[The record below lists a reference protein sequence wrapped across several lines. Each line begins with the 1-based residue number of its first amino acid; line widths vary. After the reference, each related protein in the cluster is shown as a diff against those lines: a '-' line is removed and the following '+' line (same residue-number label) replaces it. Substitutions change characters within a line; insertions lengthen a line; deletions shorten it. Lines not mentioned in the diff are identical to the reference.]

1 MNTLTLSLLI
11 YLLLFFPVLI
21 VYLYYQNQR
30 EKKFRELQ
38 KKPAGVT
45 VPIPVSLHPVID
57 SAKCVGCATCVA
69 ACPEKNVLGIIDRQS
84 VLITAAKCIGH
95 GACREACPMAAI
107 NLVFGT
113 EKRGVD
119 IPFLKPNFETNVAGV
134 FIAGELGGMGL
145 IRNAIEQGRQAM
157 ESVGAMVRKQSKLE
171 GIYDVVIVG
180 AGPAGFS
187 ASLSAMEK
195 GLNYI
200 TFEQEILGGTV
211 AHYPRGKI
219 VLTHPVI
226 LPAVGKINFKQ
237 TTKEELLKFWQEV
250 EVKSGVKIN
259 YGESVEK
266 IIPEKTYISVTTQ
279 NNTYNT
285 QAVLLAIGRRGT
297 PRKLLVPGEDKTKV
311 VYRLVDPVQYASK
324 HVLVVGG
331 GDSAVEAAV
340 SLAGVVDVTVT
351 LSYRRDAFGG
361 VKPENLEKLQAA
373 QSKGN
378 LTCILNSNVA
388 EIRDYDVVLDQ
399 AGKKIELKNDAVIIC
414 AGGVLPI
421 TFLKEIG
428 IEVETKYG
436 TA

>member
-1 MNTLTLSLLI
+1 MSILTISLLI
-11 YLLLFFPVLI
+11 YLLLFFPVMF
-21 VYLYYQNQR
+21 VYLYYQNRR

-38 KKPAGVT
+38 NKPASVT

-69 ACPEKNVLGIIDRQS
+69 ACPEKNVLGIINRQS

-107 NLVFGT
+107 SLVFGT

-145 IRNAIEQGRQAM
+145 IRNAVEQGRQAI
-157 ESVGAMVRKQSKLE
+157 ESISAMIKKRPKPE
-171 GIYDVVIVG
+171 GVYDVVVVG

-226 LPAVGKINFKQ
+226 LPAVGKTNFKQ
-237 TTKEELLKFWQEV
+237 TTKEELLKFWQDV
-250 EVKSGVKIN
+250 EAKSCVKIN
-259 YGESVEK
+259 YGEYVEK
-266 IIPEKTYISVTTQ
+266 VIPEEAYISVTTQ
-279 NNTYNT
+279 KNTYKAL
-285 QAVLLAIGRRGT
+285 AVLLAIGRRGT

-340 SLAGVVDVTVT
+340 SLAGIADVTVT
-351 LSYRRDAFGG
+351 LPYRREAFSG
-361 VKPENLEKLQAA
+361 VKPENLEKLEAA
-373 QSKGN
+373 RSKGN
-378 LTCILNSNVA
+378 LTCLLNSNVV
-388 EIRDYDVVLDQ
+388 EIRDNDVVLDRT
-399 AGKKIELKNDAVIIC
+399 GEKIALKNDAVIIC